1 MELVR
6 IIEKDDKTAR
16 DKIKKIYGNDC
27 LIVSS
32 SRIKNK
38 SELVIAIDL
47 DNQVDNIFLQKNK
60 KQSPFDLNK
69 LTNTNAQ
76 DNNDNRYL
84 NSSELFEKQ
93 KANQLAS
100 DIKEEILALREEFDR
115 FKRNFSSDEKYLPE
129 NIADR
134 LKNFDLPFTLYKM
147 IEDEILET
155 KNIKIAS
162 KNLEAIIKKNIHF
175 SNIDYPLAK
184 KIVFYGP
191 SGSGKTTLLR
201 TINGLEN
208 LSGGEIYFDNQKVN
222 NNTILEVQKKTG
234 MIFQEFNLVN
244 NLSAINN
251 VLTGLLNSSN
261 KFLSL
266 FYLFKKDQKIEALKS
281 LKTVGLLEKS
291 YNRSD
296 ELSGGQRQR
305 VGIARA
311 IIKRPLLL
319 LADEPVA
326 SLDPKAANLIL
337 SLLKKINKEF
347 GTTILCNLHQVDL
360 AKKYSDRL
368 VGLLDGKIIFDEKSE
383 NINKSNLEKIYV

>member
-1 MELVR
+1 MIAMLEINNL
-6 IIEKDDKTAR
+6 KKTFDNGSPALKGVNL
-16 DKIKKIYGNDC
+16 KINKGEF
-27 LIVSS
+27 VS
-32 SRIKNK
+32 
-38 SELVIAIDL
+38 
-47 DNQVDNIFLQKNK
+47 
-60 KQSPFDLNK
+60 
-69 LTNTNAQ
+69 
-76 DNNDNRYL
+76 
-84 NSSELFEKQ
+84 
-93 KANQLAS
+93 
-100 DIKEEILALREEFDR
+100 IL
-115 FKRNFSSDEKYLPE
+115 
-129 NIADR
+129 
-134 LKNFDLPFTLYKM
+134 
-147 IEDEILET
+147 
-155 KNIKIAS
+155 
-162 KNLEAIIKKNIHF
+162 
-175 SNIDYPLAK
+175 
-184 KIVFYGP
+184 GP

-201 TINGLEN
+201 TINGLESS
-208 LSGGEIYFDNQKVN
+208 SGGEIYFDNKKVN
-222 NNTILEVQKKTG
+222 TNTIPDIQKTG

-266 FYLFKKDQKIEALKS
+266 FYLFKKKQKIEALKS
-281 LKTVGLLEKS
+281 LNTVGLLEKS

-337 SLLKKINKEF
+337 SLLKKINKDF

-368 VGLLDGKIIFDEKSE
+368 VGLLDGKIIFDEKSI
-383 NINKSNLEKIYV
+383 NINKTDLEKIYI